1 MSAFLDLLNMGKH
14 TAYVWSC
21 YGFVAICL
29 IGLIVALITEGRS
42 LKQAMLQEGMDNG
55 SK

>member
-1 MSAFLDLLNMGKH
+1 MSVFLDLLNMGKH

-21 YGFVAICL
+21 YGFVATCL
-29 IGLIVALITEGRS
+29 IGLIVALIMEGRN
-42 LKQAMLQEGMDNG
+42 LKKAMLQEGMEYG

>member
-1 MSAFLDLLNMGKH
+1 MSVFLDLLNMGKH

-29 IGLIVALITEGRS
+29 IGLIVALIMEGRN
-42 LKQAMLQEGMDNG
+42 LKKAMLQEGVEYG

>member
-1 MSAFLDLLNMGKH
+1 MSTFLDLLDMGKH

-29 IGLIVALITEGRS
+29 TGLIVALIIEGRS
-42 LKQAMLQEGMDNG
+42 LKKAMLQEGIEDG